1 MQNQDQIY
9 KIISDVRKVTEAMKS
24 KSMSVSDVQNV
35 QLISAEVNHVLYHSK
50 RLRFQENY
58 DLQKEEDYYSYIG
71 EISAL
76 ADLWEQSLQRR
87 TGNRADVEFW
97 EIYEC
102 FKYADI
108 DEIYQAVVQHFLSLP
123 EALRIEFLSL
133 PYRYTFLQNCLDIT
147 ENDFSLI
154 AEHVELMA
162 NFVEKYKWL
171 YEHLA
176 DYRSKHILNGIIR
189 YWFEFD
195 VNRLHSLCETV
206 FPDYY
211 DMDILQCGEDDV
223 LVDLGAFTGDS
234 AEEYIHTY
242 GAYKKIYAYEIT
254 PSTFETMQKRLEEY
268 PNVILNLKGVGGEA
282 GTMYVNNGG
291 ARAGNKLLT
300 EGDTEVAVV
309 TLDEDISEPVSV
321 IKMDIEG
328 AEKEAILG
336 AEMHIRN
343 EKPKLLISTY
353 HMPGDLFEIPLLIN
367 DIRDDYKFYMRFNGH
382 GCLWPC
388 DYVLFAV

>member
-1 MQNQDQIY
+1 MQNNEQIY
-9 KIISDVRKVTEAMKS
+9 KIINDVRKVAEAMKS
-24 KSMSVSDVQNV
+24 KSISVEDVQNV
-35 QLISAEVNHVLYHSK
+35 QLISAEVNRMLYHSQ
-50 RLRFQENY
+50 RLKFQGNY
-58 DLQKEEDYYSYIG
+58 DIQKEEDYYSYIG

-76 ADLWEQSLQRR
+76 AELWEQSLQRR
-87 TGNRADVEFW
+87 IGNRTDVEFW

-108 DEIYQAVVQHFLSLP
+108 DEIYQTIVQHFMSLPEGLRIEYLSLP
-123 EALRIEFLSL
+123 H
-133 PYRYTFLQNCLDIT
+133 RYTFLKNRLDFT

-162 NFVEKYKWL
+162 NSVEKYRWL

-223 LVDLGAFTGDS
+223 MVDLGAFTGDS
-234 AEEYIHTY
+234 VEEYIHTY
-242 GAYKKIYAYEIT
+242 GTYKKIYAYEIT
-254 PSTFETMQKRLEEY
+254 PSTYETVQKRLEKY
-268 PNVILNLKGVGGEA
+268 PNVILKQNEA
-282 GTMYVNNGG
+282 V
-291 ARAGNKLLT
+291 KLN
-300 EGDTEVAVV
+300 
-309 TLDEDISEPVSV
+309 EDIPEPISV

-336 AEMHIRN
+336 AENHIRM

-353 HMPGDLFEIPLLIN
+353 YLSGDLFDIPCLIN